1 MKTLKITAF
10 GIVFALTCLLPAT
23 TAEAQQTV
31 TDSTLL
37 NRISALEQQ
46 IANQKPGDSHFMV
59 VGLGTFG
66 FVSTTTTFT
75 PTNGTRQVIKTNSL
89 GDADRF
95 EISPMMLWRHGTK
108 ILVEFEPSF
117 DGTSVGVNWANISY
131 FAAPGLVIHAGY
143 FVLPFGIYSKRL
155 AAGWIDKLAPDPVG
169 IDLPGSD
176 FGVGVSGGYPIGNMK
191 WSYDL
196 SISNGLQLLADGE
209 LQGAGVTDNNTNKTF
224 SGRLALL
231 PFSNSSLEIGVSALY
246 GGVADAGS
254 NFSNARVTMY
264 GADLS
269 FVKTYSP
276 FLINVKG
283 QYSKML
289 INGQNYVNPVDSTST
304 YTFKNNTMSAF
315 AQVSVRPVGV
325 NNGFLKNLELA
336 YRYVNYTTP
345 VGSTF
350 GQNYS
355 ENDIGLDYWLN
366 WRTVLKFTYG
376 KSHSPSTS
384 NTAFGGIGGVTDTNN
399 IYLQFSME
407 F

>member
-1 MKTLKITAF
+1 MKKIKISALGATVVVACMLSVNTAK
-10 GIVFALTCLLPAT
+10 
-23 TAEAQQTV
+23 AQQTV

-37 NRISALEQQ
+37 DRVSALEQQ
-46 IANQKPGDSHFMV
+46 AADQKPGDSHFMV

-66 FVSTTTTFT
+66 FVSSTTTFT
-75 PTNGTRQVIKTNSL
+75 PTNGGPQVTKTNSL
-89 GDADRF
+89 ADADRY
-95 EISPMMLWRHGTK
+95 ELSPMMLWRHGTK
-108 ILVEFEPSF
+108 FLVEFEPSF

-131 FAAPGLVIHAGY
+131 FAAPGLVLHGGY

-155 AAGWIDKLAPDPVG
+155 AAGWIDKVAPDPVG

-176 FGVGVSGGYPIGNMK
+176 FGVGASGGYPIGDMK
-191 WSYDL
+191 WSYDV

-209 LQGAGVTDNNTNKTF
+209 LQGAGVVDNNIGKTF

-254 NFSNARVTMY
+254 TFSNAHVTMY

-269 FVKTYSP
+269 FVKTFNP
-276 FLINVKG
+276 ILVNVKA

-289 INGQNYVNPVDSTST
+289 INGQNYVNPVDTTSS
-304 YTFKNNTMSAF
+304 YTFTNNTMSAF
-315 AQVSVRPVGV
+315 GQVSVRPVGAA
-325 NNGFLKNLELA
+325 NGFLKNLELA
-336 YRYVNYTTP
+336 YRYVSYTTP
-345 VGSTF
+345 TGSTF

-376 KSHSPSTS
+376 KSHSLSTS
-384 NTAFGGIGGVTDTNN
+384 NTAFGGIGGVTDVNN